1 MAAAARLGS
10 RSCDAAGRELL
21 PFVLLRVLG
30 VAIAAQG
37 AAKEGVAGFA
47 GGCSGKK
54 RRKKVAVDLGCVRV
68 RLRRGAA
75 VVGAAEQRRNCSCCS
90 LVLFLEAC

>member
-37 AAKEGVAGFA
+37 VAEDGAASFV
-47 GGCSGKK
+47 GGCDGKN

-75 VVGAAEQRRNCSCCS
+75 AVGPAEQRRNCSCCS

>member
-1 MAAAARLGS
+1 MRVAAAVRLGS

-21 PFVLLRVLG
+21 PLVLLRVPG
-30 VAIAAQG
+30 VDIAAQG
-37 AAKEGVAGFA
+37 AAEEGA
-47 GGCSGKK
+47 GGCGVKK
-54 RRKKVAVDLGCVRV
+54 RRKKAAVDLGCVRV

-75 VVGAAEQRRNCSCCS
+75 AVGAAEQRRNCSCCCC

>member
-1 MAAAARLGS
+1 MAAAVRLGS

-21 PFVLLRVLG
+21 PLVLLRVPG
-30 VAIAAQG
+30 VDIAAQG
-37 AAKEGVAGFA
+37 AAEEGA
-47 GGCSGKK
+47 GGCGVKK
-54 RRKKVAVDLGCVRV
+54 RRKKAAVDLGCVRV

-75 VVGAAEQRRNCSCCS
+75 AVGAAEQRRNCSCCS